1 MGTTTKRNSRDGG
14 VLFLVMG
21 VLAALTIVGGTVFTV
36 TRTDLQITANYK
48 RGIEAFQNADAG
60 VQYAK
65 NLVNQ
70 DLQNGTIL
78 LLTPTETVNY
88 TPPGNYDF
96 DPITQLTQ
104 TGNTNAYV
112 FEVVGHSGDSE
123 GTVEAVVH
131 RRPITEYGVFG
142 DLQVDLKAFANIYS
156 YDSRRVTNPGPGD
169 STGTADTASNEEYI
183 TNMGT
188 LIDGSLVLGEDA
200 SGNPATWRSTGTPN
214 ISGYEGEEIDRIDPD
229 PLGAVGGDLAA
240 DFTAAQASNDNGLA
254 VPSSAISGNKIN
266 LGNGE
271 TITLPSG
278 DYYLTDVILKN
289 GAELIIDPSSGPVNL
304 YLAGGFEGKEGC
316 IINNYGTPTDFNMFS
331 NSNKD
336 ITIKNGGDFSGYV
349 YAPDAFVAVLN
360 SADFYG
366 VIWGEDVE
374 LKNGGDVY
382 IDIALLQRY
391 WSDSVYLVSWKEIRR

>member
-1 MGTTTKRNSRDGG
+1 VGRGRDGG
-14 VLFLVMG
+14 VLLLVMG
-21 VLAALTIVGGTVFTV
+21 VLAALGIVGGTLFVV

-48 RGIEAFQNADAG
+48 RGIEAFQHADAG

-88 TPPGNYDF
+88 TPPNGYDF

-112 FEVVGHSGDSE
+112 FQVVGHSGDSE

-131 RRPITEYGVFG
+131 RRPLTEYGVFG

-169 STGTADTASNEEYI
+169 STSNADTASNEEYI

-200 SGNPATWRSTGTPN
+200 AGNPATWKSTGTPN
-214 ISGYEGEEIDRIDPD
+214 ITGYEGDEIDRIEPD

-240 DFTAAQASNDNGLA
+240 EFTAVKASNDNGSA
-254 VPSSAISGNKIN
+254 SPAISGNKIN
-266 LGNGE
+266 LSAGD
-271 TITLPSG
+271 TMTLPAG
-278 DYYLTDVILKN
+278 DYYLTDVILRN
-289 GAELIIDPSSGPVNL
+289 GATLDIDASAGPVNL
-304 YLAGGFEGKEGC
+304 YLEGKLEAKNGSA
-316 IINNYGTPTDFNMFS
+316 INSNGQPTDFNLFS

-336 ITIKNGGDFSGYV
+336 IIIKNNGGFKGYIYAPNAFVEIMNSGDF
-349 YAPDAFVAVLN
+349 F
-360 SADFYG
+360 G
-366 VIWGEDVE
+366 VVWGEEVE
-374 LKNGGDVY
+374 MKNTGDIYV
-382 IDIALLQRY
+382 DMALLERY
-391 WSDSVYLVSWKEIRR
+391 WSDSVYLVSWKEVRR